1 MIHDSVIAA
10 IVRQNLYENVQRKIN
25 TDGERGLT
33 LTGIV
38 MLVCILSQITW
49 LNVMFVIKWVYFTFM

>member
-33 LTGIV
+33 LTSIV

-49 LNVMFVIKWVYFTFM
+49 LNVMFVIK

>member
-1 MIHDSVIAA
+1 MIHDSVTAA
-10 IVRQNLYENVQRKIN
+10 IIRQNLYENVHRKIN

-33 LTGIV
+33 LTSIV

-49 LNVMFVIKWVYFTFM
+49 LNVMFVIK